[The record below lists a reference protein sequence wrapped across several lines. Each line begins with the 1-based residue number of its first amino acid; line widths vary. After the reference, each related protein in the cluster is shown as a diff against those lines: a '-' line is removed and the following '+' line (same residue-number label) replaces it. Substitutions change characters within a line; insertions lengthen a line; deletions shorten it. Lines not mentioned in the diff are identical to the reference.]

1 VQGFFDFVKSLG
13 AARMAA
19 MAAVTLA
26 LIGFFSFLMIRMTT
40 PQPLFTDLSVEDSSS
55 IIKDLERQA
64 IAYQLKNDGAIVMVA
79 KDNVARLRM
88 KLAEGGLPK
97 GGGVGY
103 EIFDK
108 SDALGS
114 TTFVQN
120 INHLRALEGELART
134 IRGLDRVQAAR
145 VHLVLPDRPLFSR
158 DKIDPSASIVLKV
171 RGTLEPQQVR
181 AIRHLVATA
190 VSGLKPE
197 RVSVTD
203 ETGKN

>member
-1 VQGFFDFVKSLG
+1 
-13 AARMAA
+13 
-19 MAAVTLA
+19 
-26 LIGFFSFLMIRMTT
+26 
-40 PQPLFTDLSVEDSSS
+40 
-55 IIKDLERQA
+55 
-64 IAYQLKNDGAIVMVA
+64 
-79 KDNVARLRM
+79 
-88 KLAEGGLPK
+88 
-97 GGGVGY
+97 
-103 EIFDK
+103 
-108 SDALGS
+108 
-114 TTFVQN
+114 
-120 INHLRALEGELART
+120 
-134 IRGLDRVQAAR
+134 